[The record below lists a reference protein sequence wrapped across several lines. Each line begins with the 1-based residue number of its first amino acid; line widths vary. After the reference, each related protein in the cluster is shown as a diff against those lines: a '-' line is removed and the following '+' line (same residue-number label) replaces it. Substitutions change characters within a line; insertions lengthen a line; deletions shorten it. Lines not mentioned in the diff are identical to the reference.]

1 MTAAST
7 TKIPWFILP
16 VIVLSQFA
24 GSSVWFAGNAILPA
38 LQSVYHLPANMVGNI
53 TTAVQLGFIS
63 GTLLFALLTIADRFS
78 PVKVFMLST
87 LLAALF
93 NLLVIYTNG
102 DTGLLLFLRFL
113 TGFFLAGVYP
123 VGMKI
128 AADWY
133 AQGLGKALGF
143 LVGAL
148 VAGKALPHLL
158 KGLNDV
164 DRWKQVMIAT
174 SCFAATGGLLVGFLL
189 KNGPHRSKGKA
200 ISFRK
205 ISSLFKEKK
214 FKAAAW
220 GYFGHMWE
228 LYTFWAF
235 VPVML
240 STYNLQNGLQL
251 KVSTWSFFIIGIGA
265 FSCIAG
271 GYLSRSIGSARVAF
285 ISLSASGICCLL
297 APLFFYLPPALFIT
311 ALLIWS
317 CFVIADSPQFSALVS
332 QTADSNQKGTALTL
346 TTSIGFAITIFSI
359 ELMNY
364 LITKPFAHSSIL
376 PSNTTIYYMLLAIGP
391 LFGLISMRSLLN
403 KKAINA

>member
-1 MTAAST
+1 MTVPA
-7 TKIPWFILP
+7 KVKVPGYILP

-24 GSSVWFAGNAILPA
+24 GTSVWFAGNAILPA
-38 LQSVYHLPANMVGNI
+38 LQSLYHLPDKMVGTI

-63 GTLLFALLTIADRFS
+63 GTLLFALLTVADRFS
-78 PVKVFMLST
+78 PVKVFMLSS

-102 DTGLLLFLRFL
+102 DAYSILTLRFL

-148 VAGKALPHLL
+148 VAGKAIPHLL
-158 KGLNDV
+158 KGLGDITM
-164 DRWKQVMIAT
+164 WKQVMITT
-174 SCFAATGGLLVGFLL
+174 SVFAAAGGIMVGLFL
-189 KNGPHRSKGKA
+189 KNGPHRTKGTG
-200 ISFRK
+200 ISFK
-205 ISSLFKEKK
+205 NITSLFKNKS
-214 FKAAAW
+214 FKAASL

-240 STYNLQNGLQL
+240 KAYNLHTGHSLNISL
-251 KVSTWSFFIIGIGA
+251 WSFLIIGIGTI
-265 FSCIAG
+265 SCIAG
-271 GYLSRSIGSARVAF
+271 GYISKEIGSAKVAF
-285 ISLSASGICCLL
+285 FSLVVSGICCLL
-297 APLFFYLPPALFIT
+297 SPLFFLLPAVLYIA

-317 CFVIADSPQFSALVS
+317 CFVIADSPQFSTLVS
-332 QTADSNQKGTALTL
+332 QTAESDRKGTALTIV
-346 TTSIGFAITIFSI
+346 TSIGFGITIISI
-359 ELMNY
+359 EVMNY
-364 LITKPFAHSSIL
+364 LLTNTSIPSIL
-376 PSNTTIYYMLLAIGP
+376 FGRYSSYSYMLLSIGP
-391 LFGLISMRSLLN
+391 IAGIIGMRKLL
-403 KKAINA
+403 KKAG

>member
-1 MTAAST
+1 MTDPA
-7 TKIPWFILP
+7 KVKVPGYILP

-24 GSSVWFAGNAILPA
+24 GTSVWFAGNAILPT
-38 LQSVYHLPANMVGNI
+38 LQSLYHLPDNMVGTI

-78 PVKVFMLST
+78 PVKVFMLSS

-102 DTGLLLFLRFL
+102 DAHYILTLRFL

-148 VAGKALPHLL
+148 VAGKAIPHLL
-158 KGLNDV
+158 KGLGDV
-164 DRWKQVMIAT
+164 AMWKQVMIST
-174 SCFAATGGLLVGFLL
+174 SAFAAAGGLLVGLFLS
-189 KNGPHRSKGKA
+189 NGPHRTKGA
-200 ISFRK
+200 GISFK
-205 ISSLFKEKK
+205 NITSLFKNKS
-214 FKAAAW
+214 FKAASL

-240 STYNLQNGLQL
+240 KVYNLHTGHSLNISL
-251 KVSTWSFFIIGIGA
+251 WSFLIIGIGTL
-265 FSCIAG
+265 SCIAG
-271 GYLSRSIGSARVAF
+271 GYISKNLGSAKVAF
-285 ISLSASGICCLL
+285 ISLVVSGICCVLS
-297 APLFFYLPPALFIT
+297 PLFFLLPVVLFIA

-317 CFVIADSPQFSALVS
+317 CFVIADSPQFSTLVS
-332 QTADSNQKGTALTL
+332 QTAESNRKGTALTIV
-346 TTSIGFAITIFSI
+346 TSIGFGITIISI
-359 ELMNY
+359 EVMNY
-364 LITKPFAHSSIL
+364 LLANSST
-376 PSNTTIYYMLLAIGP
+376 PSTLFGSYTSYSYMLLAIGP
-391 LFGLISMRSLLN
+391 IAGLIGMRKLLKKSM
-403 KKAINA
+403 